1 LDRHPV
7 QRRLQRQ
14 RARPHDV
21 FGRSDLRWHEIWF
34 ILGGA
39 GLFCVFSVAYT
50 ILMPALYIPMLIMLI
65 ALIFRSIAFE
75 FRFKADASRRIRD

>member
-1 LDRHPV
+1 
-7 QRRLQRQ
+7 
-14 RARPHDV
+14 
-21 FGRSDLRWHEIWF
+21 
-34 ILGGA
+34 
-39 GLFCVFSVAYT
+39 LFCVFSVAYT